1 MQRGI
6 GASGVIGFAVL
17 VLAIGWGTGRLD
29 QRLFDDEILT
39 LAAIETRSYG
49 ELIAY
54 YLGGQDVHPPL
65 SFLWFRLLQDL
76 QAPIGLQRGLSLAVA
91 ALGFAAVLDLVWRRL
106 PDGATASRALA
117 IALFLGAPLLY
128 GMGAALRWY
137 PLLVLPVALAFCSAL
152 NRGRPTM
159 VAAVAMAVA
168 ANISFLAAIPATAYL
183 SWRYLVM
190 RRFDAAWD
198 VPFLLGM
205 ISLSAPALT
214 AFGFS
219 AFNVP
224 GQLDT
229 NTIQSTGLVALG
241 VFGGYG
247 LGLTPSVIVVPF
259 ALLALLALFGALQGF
274 RRPSIGDVLGLSLL
288 ILILCAFLTV
298 AGFGKPRSYLF
309 AVPFL
314 LTTIVLGGFS
324 LPWHRS
330 HALVTLAC
338 ALVVT
343 AASLWLLNGNDRP
356 FKRNLH
362 VSDAAVLAAVRQQA
376 PAVGDAIIL
385 SSEPG
390 LAWQLRREGYCVLA
404 PSLAGGCTRQTAQ
417 VIIVIDDGTDTA
429 RTGFESATSG
439 MTREHRLV
447 HQQLFGSDE
456 DAPTKQFLS
465 SRRVPKWLVS
475 VAVYRRE

>member
-6 GASGVIGFAVL
+6 GTFGIIGFVAL
-17 VLAIGWGTGRLD
+17 VLAIGWTTGRLD

-49 ELIAY
+49 DLIAY

-76 QAPIGLQRGLSLAVA
+76 QAPLWLQRGLSLALA
-91 ALGFAAVLDLVWRRL
+91 ALGFAVVLDLVWRRL

-117 IALFLGAPLLY
+117 IGLFLGAPLLY

-137 PLLVLPVALAFCSAL
+137 PMLVLPVALALCSAL

-159 VAAVAMAVA
+159 LAAIAMAMA
-168 ANISFLAAIPATAYL
+168 ANISFLAAIPASAYL
-183 SWRYLVM
+183 FWRYLVA

-198 VPFLLGM
+198 VPFLAVM
-205 ISLSAPALT
+205 IVLSGPALV

-219 AFNVP
+219 VLKVP

-229 NTIQSTGLVALG
+229 NVIESTGLVALG
-241 VFGGYG
+241 LFGGYG
-247 LGLTPSVIVVPF
+247 IGLTQGVIVLPF
-259 ALLALLALFGALQGF
+259 ALLVLLAVFGALQGL
-274 RRPSIGDVLGLSLL
+274 RRPSTGDVLGVSLL
-288 ILILCAFLTV
+288 ILILSAVLAI
-298 AGFGKPRSYLF
+298 AGLGKPRSYLF
-309 AVPFL
+309 SVPFL
-314 LTTIVLGGFS
+314 LTAIVLGGFS
-324 LPWHRS
+324 LPWRRS
-330 HALVTLAC
+330 HALVTLVC
-338 ALVVT
+338 ALIVT

-356 FKRNLH
+356 FKRNLY
-362 VSDAAVLAAVRQQA
+362 VPDEPILSAVRQQA
-376 PAVGDAIIL
+376 PAVGDTIIL

-390 LAWQLRREGYCVLA
+390 LAWQLRREGYCVLS
-404 PSLAGGCTRQTAQ
+404 PSLAGGCAGRTAP
-417 VIIVIDDGTDTA
+417 VIVVIDDGTNTS
-429 RTGFESATSG
+429 RTGFASATGG
-439 MTREHRLV
+439 MTREHRLA
-447 HQQLFGSDE
+447 HQELFGTDE

-475 VAVYRRE
+475 VAVYRLD

>member
-1 MQRGI
+1 VQRGI
-6 GASGVIGFAVL
+6 GTFGVIGFAVL
-17 VLAIGWGTGRLD
+17 VLAFGWATGRLD

-49 ELIAY
+49 DLIAY

-76 QAPIGLQRGLSLAVA
+76 QAPLWLQRGLSLAAA
-91 ALGFAAVLDLVWRRL
+91 ALGFAMVLDLVWRRL
-106 PDGATASRALA
+106 PEGATGSRALA
-117 IALFLGAPLLY
+117 MGLFLGAPLLY

-137 PLLVLPVALAFCSAL
+137 PLLVLPVALGLCSLL

-159 VAAVAMAVA
+159 VAAVAMALA
-168 ANISFLAAIPATAYL
+168 ANISFLAAIPAAAYL
-183 SWRYLVM
+183 FWRYLVA

-198 VPFLLGM
+198 VPFLLSM
-205 ISLSAPALT
+205 VVLSAPALG

-219 AFNVP
+219 ILNLPRQFDANLV
-224 GQLDT
+224 
-229 NTIQSTGLVALG
+229 QSAGMVALG
-241 VFGGYG
+241 LFGGYG
-247 LGLTPSVIVVPF
+247 IGLTQSAIVLPF
-259 ALLALLALFGALQGF
+259 TLLVLLALFGALQGF
-274 RRPSIGDVLGLSLL
+274 RRPSIGDVLSVSLL
-288 ILILCAFLTV
+288 ILILCAALAV

-314 LTTIVLGGFS
+314 LTTIVFGGFS
-324 LPWHRS
+324 LPWRRS

-338 ALVVT
+338 ASVVT

-356 FKRNLH
+356 FKRNLY
-362 VSDAAVLAAVRQQA
+362 VPDAAVLAVVRQQA
-376 PAVGDAIIL
+376 PAIGDAIIL

-404 PSLAGGCTRQTAQ
+404 PSLAGGCAKRTAP
-417 VIIVIDDGTDTA
+417 VIVVIDDGSYA
-429 RTGFESATSG
+429 VRTGFEAATSG
-439 MTREHRLV
+439 MTREHRLA
-447 HQQLFGSDE
+447 HQELFGNDE

-475 VAVYRRE
+475 VAVYRLE